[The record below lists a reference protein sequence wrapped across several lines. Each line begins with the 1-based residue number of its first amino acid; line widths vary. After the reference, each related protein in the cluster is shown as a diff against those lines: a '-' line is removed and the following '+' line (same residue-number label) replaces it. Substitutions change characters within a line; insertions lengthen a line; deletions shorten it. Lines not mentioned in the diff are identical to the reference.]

1 MYLIISNRVNATCDI
16 SVCKLL
22 EQHVMAIFG
31 PQLSESSPI
40 VKAISD
46 AKEIPNIQTRYDSN
60 QRRGSCGVNLYPH
73 PKALAKVNKYLI
85 DFYRNRFVLNVKI
98 SNIDICKR

>member
-1 MYLIISNRVNATCDI
+1 MYV
-16 SVCKLL
+16 VCKLL
-22 EQHVMAIFG
+22 EQRVMAIFG

-73 PKALAKVNKYLI
+73 PTALAQVNI
-85 DFYRNRFVLNVKI
+85 
-98 SNIDICKR
+98 